1 MEILAHTS
9 FITFLVGVL
18 ELCPADVEI
27 PADLRLLLR
36 PAETHASELPSKLH
50 WCGQL
55 ELGLAHDVSILQV
68 CEPSLLHDMHEPL
81 SWVVCAAPINPSI
94 HPFTHTMNATSTTL
108 SRGFQALPISV
119 HHSQGFEKKVY
130 WCGIDVLALS
140 SPATIHNLAVL
151 INLPKTPKSRLYFIE
166 DILCRPILACTVLQ
180 GWSSSFKYPEIEFV
194 PLSMHMILLEGKPTD
209 CISKWGVIMHL
220 TTIKAHDFAGRKTN
234 PLHFKVSSDHTP
246 HNNQGLLHPWGAS

>member
-1 MEILAHTS
+1 MGFLSNFAQQNYLQYWERRKGRGEMGLELMEILAHTS

-18 ELCPADVEI
+18 ELCLADVEI
-27 PADLRLLLR
+27 PADLQLLLPR
-36 PAETHASELPSKLH
+36 DETHASELPSKLR

-55 ELGLAHDVSILQV
+55 ELGLAHDVSILPV

-81 SWVVCAAPINPSI
+81 PWVVCAASI

-108 SRGFQALPISV
+108 SGGFQALLPISV
-119 HHSQGFEKKVY
+119 HHSHGFEKKVY
-130 WCGIDVLALS
+130 WCGINVLDLS

-194 PLSMHMILLEGKPTD
+194 PLSMHMILLEGKPTH
-209 CISKWGVIMHL
+209 CISK
-220 TTIKAHDFAGRKTN
+220 
-234 PLHFKVSSDHTP
+234 
-246 HNNQGLLHPWGAS
+246 